1 MSNVRLVRSG
11 AADYLIVQAREVL
24 FYIFHTRNNE
34 PLEFSALRIA
44 LEAHG
49 VKAEDP
55 NHWGILAAALKNDSL
70 IEAVGRELAVA
81 ASRNQAKNSAY
92 RLSRD
97 GWSFAKMLAERR
109 GWGSP
114 KTAGAGTAQQTSL
127 IR

>member
-1 MSNVRLVRSG
+1 MKLATAG
-11 AADYLIVQAREVL
+11 TADYLIVSSRVVL
-24 FYIFHTRNNE
+24 FRLFYERGNE

-49 VKAEDP
+49 IKAEDP
-55 NHWGILAAALKNDSL
+55 NHWGILAAALKNDTLLES
-70 IEAVGRELAVA
+70 VGRELAVA
-81 ASRNQAKNSAY
+81 ASRNQAKNSSY

-97 GWSFAKMLAERR
+97 GWSFARMLAERR

-114 KTAGAGTAQQTSL
+114 RTAGAGTAQQTSL